1 MYQQLQSMKF
11 NEIELGQKASLTHVI
26 LKKDIDRFVDLTGDD
41 NKLHVDKEFASN
53 TSFKKPVVHGMLGAS
68 FISTVIGTKLP
79 GDGALWFSQSLE
91 FLLPVRIGDEITVLA
106 EVTKKH
112 ERDQII
118 ELDIK
123 ISNQNRQIV
132 TRGVSKVKLVETT
145 EEEELGACVEKELR
159 SKTVLVMGGTGGIGS
174 AVCEKL
180 AENGLNVIIH
190 YNSNAERAKSL
201 ENRIID
207 RGGKATSISANIADE
222 QDLLNLIS
230 TAERKFSCID
240 AFVNCAA
247 TPIPPVKFMD
257 LEWSD
262 FENQLHLN
270 LRTNLIIAK
279 ALVPKM
285 IENGYGKFVFIGT
298 IYSDR
303 PNVNLSHYVS
313 GKSALVGFMKS
324 MALELAPK
332 GINVNMVSPS
342 VLSTELTADIP
353 EKVKLMSAAQTPLRR
368 LAQATDV
375 AASVAHLIS
384 AGGDYLAGENIRI
397 NGGQLMI

>member
-1 MYQQLQSMKF
+1 MKF
-11 NEIELGQKASLTHVI
+11 KEIELGQTASLTHVI
-26 LKKDIDRFVDLTGDD
+26 LKNDIDRFVDLTGDD
-41 NKLHVDKEFASN
+41 NKLHVDKDFASS

-106 EVTKKH
+106 EVIKKH
-112 ERDQII
+112 EREQII

-123 ISNQNRQIV
+123 ITNQNRQVV
-132 TRGVSKVKLVETT
+132 TRGVSKVKLVEIS
-145 EEEELGACVEKELR
+145 EEEYPGVSDKNKQR
-159 SKTVLVMGGTGGIGS
+159 SKTVLVLGGSGGIGS

-180 AENGLNVIIH
+180 AEIGLNVIIH

-201 ENRIID
+201 EKRIID
-207 RGGKATSISANIADE
+207 RGGKATSIRANISDE
-222 QDLLNLIS
+222 QDLINLTS
-230 TAERKFSCID
+230 LAERKFTSID

-257 LEWSD
+257 LGWSD
-262 FENQLHLN
+262 FEDQLHLN
-270 LRTNLIIAK
+270 LRSNLILAK

-285 IENGYGKFVFIGT
+285 IEKGYGKFVFIGT
-298 IYSDR
+298 IYADR
-303 PNVNLSHYVS
+303 PNVNLSHYIS
-313 GKSALVGFMKS
+313 GKSALFGFMKS

-375 AASVAHLIS
+375 AASVAYLIS
-384 AGGDYLAGENIRI
+384 EGGDYLAGENIRI
-397 NGGQLMI
+397 NGGQSMI

>member
-1 MYQQLQSMKF
+1 MKF
-11 NEIELGQKASLTHVI
+11 DDIDLGQKASLTHVI
-26 LKKDIDRFVDLTGDD
+26 TTEDIDRFVDLTGDD

-91 FLLPVRIGDEITVLA
+91 FLLPVRVGDEITVLA
-106 EVTKKH
+106 EVTKKTKREH
-112 ERDQII
+112 IL
-118 ELDIK
+118 ELEVK
-123 ISNQNRQIV
+123 IFNQNRQIV
-132 TRGVSKVKLVETT
+132 TKGVSKVKLVETT
-145 EEEELGACVEKELR
+145 QKLLDAEDKKEDR
-159 SKTVLVMGGTGGIGS
+159 PRTVLVLGATGGIGS

-180 AENGLNVIIH
+180 AENGLNVVIH
-190 YNSNAERAKSL
+190 YYSNAEKAKLL
-201 ENRIID
+201 EKRIID
-207 RGGKATSISANIADE
+207 RGGKACSIRANIADE
-222 QDLLNLIS
+222 QELSNLILV
-230 TAERKFSCID
+230 AERKFSCVD

-257 LEWSD
+257 LQWSD
-262 FENQLHLN
+262 FDNQLHLN
-270 LRTNLIIAK
+270 LRVNLIMAK

-285 IENGYGKFVFIGT
+285 IQNGYGKFVFIGT
-298 IYSDR
+298 VYSDR

-313 GKSALVGFMKS
+313 GKSALFGFMKS

-353 EKVKLMSAAQTPLRR
+353 EKVKLMTAAQTPLRR
-368 LAQATDV
+368 LANPADV
-375 AASVAHLIS
+375 AASVAHLIGH
-384 AGGDYLAGENIRI
+384 GGDFLAGENIRI
-397 NGGQLMI
+397 NGGQLML